1 MDYPHS
7 LSTVL
12 FLFLYVC
19 SPCPTPT
26 VHTHGYNKY
35 RDKPLEA
42 LHLVELDH
50 TTLTLS
56 TRVASS
62 IHVTHCQDCD
72 IQGPACQ
79 QIRIHESTQLRFTLE
94 ESTIVAGAAI
104 LENSKDIVFVV
115 RSHNHLPNSTTNSTT
130 TTTAATR
137 MDVKDFSW
145 LHAGVPSPNFR
156 MEEST
161 SVATAEEE
169 NEGGMGAEME
179 KMEGRQNQEPIV
191 DDTDAATTTVHG
203 RSTISMDLPHVRP
216 VAYPVSQTNIDIL
229 RTNMNHDDEC
239 DDEVDG
245 DDNDDD
251 EL

>member
-1 MDYPHS
+1 MFRDRSNSCVGETNAVWIILTHCEMFF
-7 LSTVL
+7 
-12 FLFLYVC
+12 FLFLYVG

-72 IQGPACQ
+72 IQGPVCQ
-79 QIRIHESTQLRFTLE
+79 QIRIHESTHLRFTLG
-94 ESTIVAGAAI
+94 ESMIVAGGAI

-115 RSHNHLPNSTTNSTT
+115 RSHNHHD
-130 TTTAATR
+130 TTATAR

-161 SVATAEEE
+161 ATDDDD
-169 NEGGMGAEME
+169 GGVGA
-179 KMEGRQNQEPIV
+179 KMEGRRNHDPIV
-191 DDTDAATTTVHG
+191 DNDAAATRTVHG
-203 RSTISMDLPHVRP
+203 RSTTFMDLPHGRP
-216 VAYPVSQTNIDIL
+216 VLYPVSQTNTDIP
-229 RTNMNHDDEC
+229 RTNMNHNDEC
-239 DDEVDG
+239 SEDVDG
-245 DDNDDD
+245 DDDD

>member
-1 MDYPHS
+1 M
-7 LSTVL
+7 
-12 FLFLYVC
+12 
-19 SPCPTPT
+19 
-26 VHTHGYNKY
+26 
-35 RDKPLEA
+35 
-42 LHLVELDH
+42 
-50 TTLTLS
+50 
-56 TRVASS
+56 
-62 IHVTHCQDCD
+62 
-72 IQGPACQ
+72 
-79 QIRIHESTQLRFTLE
+79 
-94 ESTIVAGAAI
+94 IVAGAAI

-115 RSHNHLPNSTTNSTT
+115 RSHKYLPTHHNHNTA
-130 TTTAATR
+130 TTATAR

-179 KMEGRQNQEPIV
+179 KMEGRRNNDPIV
-191 DDTDAATTTVHG
+191 DDDDAATTTVHG
-203 RSTISMDLPHVRP
+203 RSTTSMDLPHVRP

-239 DDEVDG
+239 SDDEVDG